1 MRILKFKSQMMIAFL
16 LLSIILMGP
25 LRKQN
30 FTLMGSKG
38 RGLRFVIGGFQ
49 SLLCV
54 SEFQGLLLMIVID

>member
-1 MRILKFKSQMMIAFL
+1 
-16 LLSIILMGP
+16 MGP
-25 LRKQN
+25 RRKQN

-54 SEFQGLLLMIVID
+54 SEFQGSLLMIVID